1 MQKVL
6 VDYEPKNEDPI
17 LASQY
22 LSAVVG
28 SIVATSEIPKKD
40 KDDILK
46 QLMEFTQYVYDQQ
59 SSTLEGEVQKEPQ
72 ILKMLTVLGSLN
84 QTSIVIYPQQL
95 LALCILVLYKVE
107 VNLLLIPISHWLIHR
122 NRYHLLQ

>member
-1 MQKVL
+1 MTEIVLKPELLKGLQKVL

-28 SIVATSEIPKKD
+28 SIVATAEIPKKD

-46 QLMEFTQYVYDQQ
+46 QLIEFTQYVYDQQ
-59 SSTLEGEVQKEPQ
+59 SSALDQSQQETAQTKEDSYGVWKP
-72 ILKMLTVLGSLN
+72 
-84 QTSIVIYPQQL
+84 
-95 LALCILVLYKVE
+95 E
-107 VNLLLIPISHWLIHR
+107 
-122 NRYHLLQ
+122 

>member
-1 MQKVL
+1 MTEIVLKPELLKGLQKVL

-28 SIVATSEIPKKD
+28 SIVATAEIPKKD

-46 QLMEFTQYVYDQQ
+46 QLIEFTQYVYDQQ
-59 SSTLEGEVQKEPQ
+59 SSALSQDDHDATQTKEDAFGVWKP
-72 ILKMLTVLGSLN
+72 
-84 QTSIVIYPQQL
+84 
-95 LALCILVLYKVE
+95 E
-107 VNLLLIPISHWLIHR
+107 
-122 NRYHLLQ
+122 

>member
-1 MQKVL
+1 MTEIVLKPELLKGLQKVL
-6 VDYEPKNEDPI
+6 VEYEPKNEDPI

-28 SIVATSEIPKKD
+28 SIVATAEIPKND

-59 SSTLEGEVQKEPQ
+59 SNSSQEGNAEASTQSSEDAYGKWKPE
-72 ILKMLTVLGSLN
+72 
-84 QTSIVIYPQQL
+84 
-95 LALCILVLYKVE
+95 
-107 VNLLLIPISHWLIHR
+107 
-122 NRYHLLQ
+122 

>member
-1 MQKVL
+1 MTEIVLKPELLKNLQKVL

-28 SIVATSEIPKKD
+28 SIVATAEIPKKD

-46 QLMEFTQYVYDQQ
+46 QLIDFTQYVYDQQ
-59 SSTLEGEVQKEPQ
+59 TETLSEESKDSTSSTEDAYGVWKPE
-72 ILKMLTVLGSLN
+72 
-84 QTSIVIYPQQL
+84 
-95 LALCILVLYKVE
+95 
-107 VNLLLIPISHWLIHR
+107 
-122 NRYHLLQ
+122 

>member
-1 MQKVL
+1 MTEIVLKPELLKGLQKVL

-28 SIVATSEIPKKD
+28 SIVATAEIPKKD

-46 QLMEFTQYVYDQQ
+46 QLIEFTQYVYDQQ
-59 SSTLEGEVQKEPQ
+59 SSALSEDNQDATQTKEDAFGVWKP
-72 ILKMLTVLGSLN
+72 
-84 QTSIVIYPQQL
+84 
-95 LALCILVLYKVE
+95 E
-107 VNLLLIPISHWLIHR
+107 
-122 NRYHLLQ
+122 

>member
-1 MQKVL
+1 MSIHDRNYIKTRTIERSSKVL

-28 SIVATSEIPKKD
+28 SIVATAEIPKKD

-46 QLMEFTQYVYDQQ
+46 QLIEFTQYVYDQQ
-59 SSTLEGEVQKEPQ
+59 SDA
-72 ILKMLTVLGSLN
+72 LTKDSE
-84 QTSIVIYPQQL
+84 T
-95 LALCILVLYKVE
+95 
-107 VNLLLIPISHWLIHR
+107 ISKNTEDAYGVWKPE
-122 NRYHLLQ
+122 